1 MVLQRCGRVGSRQAL
16 FLPFVGLRALRFVR
30 SCEAVHAA
38 LSPLRLLALHRSML
52 RMELHPSC
60 ILVIPWSILPSP
72 FAMHPWPFRSICGV
86 RSGCSI
92 RSVRH
97 VRPIR
102 CIRRACPLS
111 AFPQKTKMRTSR
123 WWMELP
129 FDAIPLISILYLHLL
144 NLFSSF
150 G

>member
-1 MVLQRCGRVGSRQAL
+1 MPVV
-16 FLPFVGLRALRFVR
+16 RFWKE
-30 SCEAVHAA
+30 SLDADNH
-38 LSPLRLLALHRSML
+38 
-52 RMELHPSC
+52 
-60 ILVIPWSILPSP
+60 
-72 FAMHPWPFRSICGV
+72 
-86 RSGCSI
+86 
-92 RSVRH
+92 
-97 VRPIR
+97 
-102 CIRRACPLS
+102 LS